1 MQDDILKKLR
11 EAGIPTDGN
20 WHKTESREA
29 KSPLIE
35 KQKELLGKLKG
46 VLEMQVE
53 KDKQLMADL
62 QVKLAKLKH
71 GGGS

>member
-20 WHKTESREA
+20 WHKTQAREA

-53 KDKQLMADL
+53 KDKQLVADL
-62 QVKLAKLKH
+62 QIKLAKLKH